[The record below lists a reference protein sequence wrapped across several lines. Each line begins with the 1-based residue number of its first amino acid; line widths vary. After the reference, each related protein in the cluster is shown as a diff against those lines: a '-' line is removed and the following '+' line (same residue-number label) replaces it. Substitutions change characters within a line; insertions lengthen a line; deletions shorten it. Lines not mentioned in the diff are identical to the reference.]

1 MNETTKYKMLIQ
13 REMMKGYTA
22 AYVQA
27 EPTDQQQ
34 KLPAP
39 GALKAAG
46 KGKRIPLPLDFQDAV
61 NNRNLLSLIRERESC
76 RKYSKEAVPLNTLSF
91 LLWAVQGV
99 RRMAGRGE
107 KITFRNV
114 PSAGSRHPLET
125 YLFIRNV
132 EGIVPGIYHY
142 LPSGHQLEVWEDD
155 PDYAEELTEALN
167 GQDFAAEAPVLFVW
181 SAIPYRTEW
190 RYGWQSHKYILLDAG
205 HACENL
211 YLACEASGCG
221 TCAIG
226 SYNQEL
232 LDELL
237 GFMPGPS
244 GEKDYEFAVY
254 AASVGLL
261 P

>member
-13 REMMKGYTA
+13 REMMKGYTT
-22 AYVQA
+22 AYVHA
-27 EPTDQQQ
+27 ESTDQQQ

-39 GALKAAG
+39 PALKAGRGG
-46 KGKRIPLPLDFQDAV
+46 KTIPLPMDFEDVVSDRSIA
-61 NNRNLLSLIRERESC
+61 SLFRERESH
-76 RKYSKEAVPLNTLSF
+76 RKYKETPIPLKTLSF

-99 RRMAGRGE
+99 RKLVGRTE
-107 KITFRNV
+107 KITFRTV

-132 EGIVPGIYHY
+132 EGVSPGIYHY
-142 LPSGHQLEVWEDD
+142 LPSGHQLELWEDA
-155 PDYAEELTEALN
+155 PDYKEELTEALN
-167 GQDFAAEAPVLFVW
+167 GQEFAAAAPLTFVW
-181 SAIPYRTEW
+181 SAVPYRTEW

-205 HACENL
+205 HVCENL

-221 TCAIG
+221 ACAIG

-254 AASVGLL
+254 VASVGAI
-261 P
+261 